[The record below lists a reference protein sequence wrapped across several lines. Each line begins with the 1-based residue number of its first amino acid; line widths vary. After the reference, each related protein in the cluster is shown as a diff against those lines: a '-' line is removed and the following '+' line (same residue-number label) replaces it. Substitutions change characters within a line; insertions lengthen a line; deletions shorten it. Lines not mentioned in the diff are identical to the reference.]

1 MAKGKIDR
9 ELEEAARDALK
20 RALEVE
26 EQKIKAMVH
35 EAMEEAL
42 KEYRESMRHVLLEM
56 VPTTD
61 DVVGE
66 CDICHA
72 IVKAKNLK
80 KIPTVEH
87 QRPIYSG
94 DRDQWLFICGNCGK
108 ILEEKGGISRVTV
121 RYEEAYTTEP
131 TEKGVIPK
139 QDKS

>member
-20 RALEVE
+20 KAFEVE
-26 EQKIKAMVH
+26 EHKIKSLIQG
-35 EAMEEAL
+35 AMEEAI

-80 KIPTVEH
+80 KIPVVEH
-87 QRPIYSG
+87 QRPLYPG

-121 RYEEAYTTEP
+121 RYEETYATQP
-131 TEKGVIPK
+131 AEKGIIEK
-139 QDKS
+139 